1 MVVGDQ
7 TTGRDHGGIS
17 VQPDLPAVDP
27 LEPVRDAQASSG
39 LVSRMAN
46 RKPSAALYIM
56 AAIAIAAIIWTTIGA
71 PHVSLKTVKQKHQYA
86 GRVAVP

>member
-1 MVVGDQ
+1 
-7 TTGRDHGGIS
+7 
-17 VQPDLPAVDP
+17 
-27 LEPVRDAQASSG
+27 
-39 LVSRMAN
+39 MAN